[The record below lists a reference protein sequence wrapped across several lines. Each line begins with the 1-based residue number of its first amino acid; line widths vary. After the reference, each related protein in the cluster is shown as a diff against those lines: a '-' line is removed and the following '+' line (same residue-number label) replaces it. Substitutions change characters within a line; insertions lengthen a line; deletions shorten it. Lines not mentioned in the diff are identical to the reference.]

1 MRKSNRGNVDPFI
14 VMDVMENARKA
25 EEKGE
30 DIVHMEVGQPGTPA
44 PIEAQRQ
51 LIEKMKNDSMGY
63 TVALGIPEL
72 RKRISQLYGDWY
84 NLDLNPDRIIITS
97 GSSAGFIL
105 SFSSLF
111 DAKDRVGICSP
122 GYPSYRQILKA
133 QDLETVLIE
142 TKFENNFQPF
152 ASDLKGL
159 NLSGVLIA
167 SPANPTGSML
177 NYNQL
182 ESLILSS
189 LEQDISFISDE
200 IYHGIEYEKKATTAL
215 QITNQCYVINSF
227 SKYFSMTGWRVGWMV
242 VPEDHIRQIER
253 LAQNMFICA
262 PHASQIA
269 ALHALD
275 CEDELK
281 NNLDVYKENRKLMI
295 KGLKDSGFSK
305 ISSPDGAFYIYADV
319 SKFCNDSLEF
329 ANRVLKEAKV
339 AITPGLDF
347 DSKRGNSTIRFS
359 YARSTEDII
368 KGLEKLN
375 IFMKNMFYKIKYK
388 KSKIKLYIIILL
400 MVIYIYSIFIFST
413 GYI

>member
-51 LIEKMKNDSMGY
+51 LIEKMKKDSMGY

-152 ASDLKGL
+152 SSDLKGL

-189 LEQDISFISDE
+189 LEQNISFISDE

-347 DSKRGNSTIRFS
+347 DTNRGNSTIRFS

-375 IFMKNMFYKIKYK
+375 IFMKNNKY
-388 KSKIKLYIIILL
+388 I
-400 MVIYIYSIFIFST
+400 
-413 GYI
+413 

>member
-189 LEQDISFISDE
+189 LEQNISFISDE
-200 IYHGIEYEKKATTAL
+200 IYHGIEYESKAVSAL
-215 QITNQCYVINSF
+215 EITDDCYVINSF
-227 SKYFSMTGWRVGWMV
+227 SKYFSMTGWRVGWMI
-242 VPEDHIRQIER
+242 VPEDHVRQVEKVS
-253 LAQNMFICA
+253 QNLFICP
-262 PHASQIA
+262 PHASQITALA
-269 ALHALD
+269 ALDAKEELD
-275 CEDELK
+275 Q
-281 NNLDVYKENRKLMI
+281 NVNVYKKNREILLEELPKA
-295 KGLKDSGFSK
+295 GFTTFSP
-305 ISSPDGAFYIYADV
+305 PDGAFYIYVDI
-319 SKFCNDSLEF
+319 SKFSNDSLSF
-329 ANRVLKEAKV
+329 CKKVLDEAGV

-347 DSKRGNSTIRFS
+347 DQKRGANTIRFS

-368 KGLEKLN
+368 EGAKRIKK
-375 IFMKNMFYKIKYK
+375 FMSSYN
-388 KSKIKLYIIILL
+388 
-400 MVIYIYSIFIFST
+400 
-413 GYI
+413 

>member
-189 LEQDISFISDE
+189 LEQNISFISDE

-281 NNLDVYKENRKLMI
+281 NNLDIYKENRKLMI

-347 DSKRGNSTIRFS
+347 DSNRGNSTIRFS

-375 IFMKNMFYKIKYK
+375 IFMKNNKY
-388 KSKIKLYIIILL
+388 I
-400 MVIYIYSIFIFST
+400 
-413 GYI
+413 

>member
-189 LEQDISFISDE
+189 LEQNISFISDE

-359 YARSTEDII
+359 YVRSTEDII

-375 IFMKNMFYKIKYK
+375 IFMKNNKY
-388 KSKIKLYIIILL
+388 I
-400 MVIYIYSIFIFST
+400 
-413 GYI
+413 